1 MAFGLRR
8 PGARTAPGATAE
20 DPAVVEEN
28 GPRRVGRARVATA
41 RGAWAVGSVMLALA
55 RLVRLIV
62 GIIVLL
68 IVVAI
73 VLRVLDANT
82 SNTIVRDVHD
92 AAKALVGP
100 FDNLF
105 AISKPKLAIAVNWGI
120 AALVYLFV
128 GGLIAR
134 FIARAAPRGVH
145 PAEPVL

>member
-1 MAFGLRR
+1 
-8 PGARTAPGATAE
+8 
-20 DPAVVEEN
+20 
-28 GPRRVGRARVATA
+28 
-41 RGAWAVGSVMLALA
+41 MLLIA

-68 IVVAI
+68 IVAAI
-73 VLRVLDANT
+73 VLRVLDANA

-92 AAKALVGP
+92 VARALVGP

-105 AISKPKLAIAVNWGI
+105 TISKPKLAMAVNWGI

-134 FIARAAPRGVH
+134 LFARAAPTRRRPGRAGRLKLLWESSAPRGADDIPVPRPR
-145 PAEPVL
+145 PAVLVLT